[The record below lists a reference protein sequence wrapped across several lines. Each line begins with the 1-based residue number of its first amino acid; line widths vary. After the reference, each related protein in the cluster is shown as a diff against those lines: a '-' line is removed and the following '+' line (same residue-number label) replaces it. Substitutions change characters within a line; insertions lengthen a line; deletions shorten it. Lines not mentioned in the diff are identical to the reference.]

1 MVGAGTACGAGAILT
16 QNQPTI
22 DLGNAYNAYAFGT
35 GISGGS
41 PSSFQ
46 LCDGPVEWTC
56 ACAGVT
62 LTGWLSSRAFT
73 WIDRS
78 EFKQRNG

>member
-1 MVGAGTACGAGAILT
+1 VTYRIVRGAVGDGDGT
-16 QNQPTI
+16 
-22 DLGNAYNAYAFGT
+22 D
-35 GISGGS
+35 ISGGS

-56 ACAGVT
+56 ACAGVVV
-62 LTGWLSSRAFT
+62 TGWLGSGAFT

-78 EFKQRNG
+78 EYKESNG